1 MPGSSRA
8 AAGSGVRAD
17 SPRLRPGSEG
27 EESLGFTFIASDEL
41 TLVEFSVFKADL
53 AKYRVPAGEAKV
65 HKPVQD

>member
-1 MPGSSRA
+1 MPGSSRS

-41 TLVEFSVFKADL
+41 TLLVSVFKADL
-53 AKYRVPAGEAKV
+53 AKYRVTAGEAKV